1 MNFNPYYKKPKPST
15 MKANREIAR
24 KHFKKEL
31 KWLKDNID
39 RLTKNKHK
47 FLIEM
52 YMILVTGNRR
62 FTDKMLSAT
71 RKSIKK
77 CMNNPNY
84 NVLLKTEA
92 AEKMGRITYYMGA
105 QVAIFA
111 GLQSALF
118 AMMLNDEDVS
128 EDKIIKTKE
137 YTLNTISDS
146 FLRGMGI
153 QGAIA
158 SSFKNA
164 TIKPEISNTQICIF
178 TSLIEI
184 LPEGIGLFGSLI
196 ASISLSKKSFMVWV

>member
-39 RLTKNKHK
+39 KLTKNKHK

-52 YMILVTGNRR
+52 YMIMVTGNRR

-92 AEKMGRITYYMGA
+92 DEKIRPILSKINIVLIQAESKGHRGIGFIESIKDYVLKNYRITQKQMT
-105 QVAIFA
+105 
-111 GLQSALF
+111 ALNKIYKE
-118 AMMLNDEDVS
+118 LN
-128 EDKIIKTKE
+128 
-137 YTLNTISDS
+137 
-146 FLRGMGI
+146 G
-153 QGAIA
+153 
-158 SSFKNA
+158 
-164 TIKPEISNTQICIF
+164 
-178 TSLIEI
+178 
-184 LPEGIGLFGSLI
+184 
-196 ASISLSKKSFMVWV
+196 

>member
-1 MNFNPYYKKPKPST
+1 MNFNPFYKKPKPET

-39 RLTKNKHK
+39 KLTKNKHK

-71 RKSIKK
+71 RKSIKN

-92 AEKMGRITYYMGA
+92 DEKIRPIMAKINIVLIQAESKGHNGIKFINSVKDYVLKNYRITPKQME
-105 QVAIFA
+105 
-111 GLQSALF
+111 AL
-118 AMMLNDEDVS
+118 NRIY
-128 EDKIIKTKE
+128 K
-137 YTLNTISDS
+137 
-146 FLRGMGI
+146 
-153 QGAIA
+153 
-158 SSFKNA
+158 
-164 TIKPEISNTQICIF
+164 
-178 TSLIEI
+178 
-184 LPEGIGLFGSLI
+184 
-196 ASISLSKKSFMVWV
+196 

>member
-39 RLTKNKHK
+39 KLTKNKHK

-71 RKSIKK
+71 RKSIKN

-92 AEKMGRITYYMGA
+92 NEKIRPILSKINIVLIQAESKGHRGIGFIESIKDYVLKNYRITQKQMT
-105 QVAIFA
+105 
-111 GLQSALF
+111 ALNKIYKE
-118 AMMLNDEDVS
+118 LN
-128 EDKIIKTKE
+128 
-137 YTLNTISDS
+137 
-146 FLRGMGI
+146 G
-153 QGAIA
+153 
-158 SSFKNA
+158 
-164 TIKPEISNTQICIF
+164 
-178 TSLIEI
+178 
-184 LPEGIGLFGSLI
+184 
-196 ASISLSKKSFMVWV
+196 

>member
-1 MNFNPYYKKPKPST
+1 

-84 NVLLKTEA
+84 NVLMKTEA
-92 AEKMGRITYYMGA
+92 DEKIRPILSKINIVLIQAESKGHRGIGFIESIKDYVLKNYRITQKQME
-105 QVAIFA
+105 
-111 GLQSALF
+111 ALNKIYKE
-118 AMMLNDEDVS
+118 LND
-128 EDKIIKTKE
+128 
-137 YTLNTISDS
+137 
-146 FLRGMGI
+146 
-153 QGAIA
+153 
-158 SSFKNA
+158 
-164 TIKPEISNTQICIF
+164 
-178 TSLIEI
+178 
-184 LPEGIGLFGSLI
+184 
-196 ASISLSKKSFMVWV
+196 

>member
-1 MNFNPYYKKPKPST
+1 

-71 RKSIKK
+71 RKSIKN

-92 AEKMGRITYYMGA
+92 NEKIRPILSKINIVLIQAESKGHRGIGFIESIKDYVLKNYRITQKQME
-105 QVAIFA
+105 
-111 GLQSALF
+111 S
-118 AMMLNDEDVS
+118 LN
-128 EDKIIKTKE
+128 KIYKE
-137 YTLNTISDS
+137 LN
-146 FLRGMGI
+146 G
-153 QGAIA
+153 
-158 SSFKNA
+158 
-164 TIKPEISNTQICIF
+164 
-178 TSLIEI
+178 
-184 LPEGIGLFGSLI
+184 
-196 ASISLSKKSFMVWV
+196 

>member
-1 MNFNPYYKKPKPST
+1 MNFNPFYKKPKPST

-39 RLTKNKHK
+39 KLTKNKHK

-71 RKSIKK
+71 RKSIKN

-92 AEKMGRITYYMGA
+92 NEKIRPILSKINIVLIQAESKGHRGIGFIESIKDYVLKNYRITQKQMT
-105 QVAIFA
+105 
-111 GLQSALF
+111 ALNKIYKE
-118 AMMLNDEDVS
+118 LNE
-128 EDKIIKTKE
+128 
-137 YTLNTISDS
+137 
-146 FLRGMGI
+146 
-153 QGAIA
+153 
-158 SSFKNA
+158 
-164 TIKPEISNTQICIF
+164 
-178 TSLIEI
+178 
-184 LPEGIGLFGSLI
+184 
-196 ASISLSKKSFMVWV
+196 

>member
-1 MNFNPYYKKPKPST
+1 MNFNPFYKKPKPST

-84 NVLLKTEA
+84 NVLMKTEA
-92 AEKMGRITYYMGA
+92 DEKIRPILSKINIVLIQAESKGHRGIGFIESIKDYVLKNYRITPKQMT
-105 QVAIFA
+105 
-111 GLQSALF
+111 ALNKIYKE
-118 AMMLNDEDVS
+118 LND
-128 EDKIIKTKE
+128 
-137 YTLNTISDS
+137 
-146 FLRGMGI
+146 
-153 QGAIA
+153 
-158 SSFKNA
+158 
-164 TIKPEISNTQICIF
+164 
-178 TSLIEI
+178 
-184 LPEGIGLFGSLI
+184 
-196 ASISLSKKSFMVWV
+196 

>member
-1 MNFNPYYKKPKPST
+1 MNFNPFYKKPKPST
-15 MKANREIAR
+15 MKVNREIAR

-84 NVLLKTEA
+84 NVLMKTEA
-92 AEKMGRITYYMGA
+92 DEKIRPILSKINIVLIRAEAKEHRSIEFIENIKDYVLKNYRITQKQMT
-105 QVAIFA
+105 
-111 GLQSALF
+111 ALNKIYKE
-118 AMMLNDEDVS
+118 LN
-128 EDKIIKTKE
+128 
-137 YTLNTISDS
+137 
-146 FLRGMGI
+146 G
-153 QGAIA
+153 
-158 SSFKNA
+158 
-164 TIKPEISNTQICIF
+164 
-178 TSLIEI
+178 
-184 LPEGIGLFGSLI
+184 
-196 ASISLSKKSFMVWV
+196 

>member
-1 MNFNPYYKKPKPST
+1 MNFNPFYKKPKPST

-84 NVLLKTEA
+84 NVLMKTEA
-92 AEKMGRITYYMGA
+92 DEKIRPILSKINIVLIQAESKGHRGIGFIESIKDYVLKNYRITPKQME
-105 QVAIFA
+105 
-111 GLQSALF
+111 S
-118 AMMLNDEDVS
+118 LN
-128 EDKIIKTKE
+128 KIYKE
-137 YTLNTISDS
+137 LN
-146 FLRGMGI
+146 
-153 QGAIA
+153 
-158 SSFKNA
+158 
-164 TIKPEISNTQICIF
+164 E
-178 TSLIEI
+178 
-184 LPEGIGLFGSLI
+184 
-196 ASISLSKKSFMVWV
+196 

>member
-52 YMILVTGNRR
+52 YMIMVTGNRK

-84 NVLLKTEA
+84 NVLMKTEA
-92 AEKMGRITYYMGA
+92 DEKIRPILSKINIVLIQAESKGHRGIGFIESIKDYVLKNYRITQKQMT
-105 QVAIFA
+105 
-111 GLQSALF
+111 ALNKIYKE
-118 AMMLNDEDVS
+118 LND
-128 EDKIIKTKE
+128 
-137 YTLNTISDS
+137 
-146 FLRGMGI
+146 
-153 QGAIA
+153 
-158 SSFKNA
+158 
-164 TIKPEISNTQICIF
+164 
-178 TSLIEI
+178 
-184 LPEGIGLFGSLI
+184 
-196 ASISLSKKSFMVWV
+196 

>member
-1 MNFNPYYKKPKPST
+1 VNFNPFYKKPKPST

-84 NVLLKTEA
+84 NVLMKTEA
-92 AEKMGRITYYMGA
+92 DEKIRPILSKINIVLIQAESKGHRGIGFINSIKDYVLKNYKITQKQMT
-105 QVAIFA
+105 
-111 GLQSALF
+111 ALNKIYKE
-118 AMMLNDEDVS
+118 LND
-128 EDKIIKTKE
+128 
-137 YTLNTISDS
+137 
-146 FLRGMGI
+146 
-153 QGAIA
+153 
-158 SSFKNA
+158 
-164 TIKPEISNTQICIF
+164 
-178 TSLIEI
+178 
-184 LPEGIGLFGSLI
+184 
-196 ASISLSKKSFMVWV
+196 

>member
-52 YMILVTGNRR
+52 YMTLVTGNRR

-84 NVLLKTEA
+84 NILLKTEA
-92 AEKMGRITYYMGA
+92 AEKIRPILSKINIVLIRAEAKEHRSIGFIENIKDYVLRNYRITPKQMESLNKIYKE
-105 QVAIFA
+105 
-111 GLQSALF
+111 
-118 AMMLNDEDVS
+118 LND
-128 EDKIIKTKE
+128 
-137 YTLNTISDS
+137 
-146 FLRGMGI
+146 
-153 QGAIA
+153 
-158 SSFKNA
+158 
-164 TIKPEISNTQICIF
+164 
-178 TSLIEI
+178 
-184 LPEGIGLFGSLI
+184 
-196 ASISLSKKSFMVWV
+196 

>member
-1 MNFNPYYKKPKPST
+1 MNFNPFYKKPKPST

-52 YMILVTGNRR
+52 YMIMVTGNRR

-84 NVLLKTEA
+84 NVLMKTEA
-92 AEKMGRITYYMGA
+92 DEKIRPILSKINIVLIQAESKGHRGIGFIESIKDYVLKNYRITQKQMT
-105 QVAIFA
+105 
-111 GLQSALF
+111 ALNKIYKE
-118 AMMLNDEDVS
+118 LN
-128 EDKIIKTKE
+128 
-137 YTLNTISDS
+137 
-146 FLRGMGI
+146 G
-153 QGAIA
+153 
-158 SSFKNA
+158 
-164 TIKPEISNTQICIF
+164 
-178 TSLIEI
+178 
-184 LPEGIGLFGSLI
+184 
-196 ASISLSKKSFMVWV
+196 

>member
-31 KWLKDNID
+31 KWLKDNMD
-39 RLTKNKHK
+39 RLVKNKHK

-52 YMILVTGNRR
+52 YMTMVTGNRR

-92 AEKMGRITYYMGA
+92 DEKIRPILSKINIVLVQAESKGHRGIGFIESIKDYVLKNYRITQKQMT
-105 QVAIFA
+105 
-111 GLQSALF
+111 ALNKIYKE
-118 AMMLNDEDVS
+118 LND
-128 EDKIIKTKE
+128 
-137 YTLNTISDS
+137 
-146 FLRGMGI
+146 
-153 QGAIA
+153 
-158 SSFKNA
+158 
-164 TIKPEISNTQICIF
+164 
-178 TSLIEI
+178 
-184 LPEGIGLFGSLI
+184 
-196 ASISLSKKSFMVWV
+196 

>member
-31 KWLKDNID
+31 KWLKDNVD
-39 RLTKNKHK
+39 NLAKNKHK

-52 YMILVTGNRR
+52 YMIMVTGNRR

-92 AEKMGRITYYMGA
+92 DEKIRPILSKINIVLVQAESKGHRGIGFIESIKDYVLKNYRITPKQMESLNKIYKE
-105 QVAIFA
+105 
-111 GLQSALF
+111 
-118 AMMLNDEDVS
+118 LND
-128 EDKIIKTKE
+128 
-137 YTLNTISDS
+137 
-146 FLRGMGI
+146 
-153 QGAIA
+153 
-158 SSFKNA
+158 
-164 TIKPEISNTQICIF
+164 
-178 TSLIEI
+178 
-184 LPEGIGLFGSLI
+184 
-196 ASISLSKKSFMVWV
+196 

>member
-1 MNFNPYYKKPKPST
+1 MNFNPFYKKPKPST

-71 RKSIKK
+71 RKSIKN

-92 AEKMGRITYYMGA
+92 DEKIRPIMAKINIVLIQAESKGHNGIKFINSVKDYVLKNYRITPKQIKSLNKIYKE
-105 QVAIFA
+105 
-111 GLQSALF
+111 
-118 AMMLNDEDVS
+118 LND
-128 EDKIIKTKE
+128 
-137 YTLNTISDS
+137 
-146 FLRGMGI
+146 
-153 QGAIA
+153 
-158 SSFKNA
+158 
-164 TIKPEISNTQICIF
+164 
-178 TSLIEI
+178 
-184 LPEGIGLFGSLI
+184 
-196 ASISLSKKSFMVWV
+196 

>member
-1 MNFNPYYKKPKPST
+1 

-84 NVLLKTEA
+84 NVLMKTEA
-92 AEKMGRITYYMGA
+92 DEKIRPILSKINIVLIRAEAKEHRSIEFIENIKDYVLKNYRITTKQME
-105 QVAIFA
+105 
-111 GLQSALF
+111 S
-118 AMMLNDEDVS
+118 LN
-128 EDKIIKTKE
+128 KIYKE
-137 YTLNTISDS
+137 LN
-146 FLRGMGI
+146 G
-153 QGAIA
+153 
-158 SSFKNA
+158 
-164 TIKPEISNTQICIF
+164 
-178 TSLIEI
+178 
-184 LPEGIGLFGSLI
+184 
-196 ASISLSKKSFMVWV
+196 

>member
-1 MNFNPYYKKPKPST
+1 MNKFYRKPKPET

-31 KWLKDNID
+31 KWLKDNMD
-39 RLTKNKHK
+39 RLVKNKHK

-92 AEKMGRITYYMGA
+92 DEKIRPILSKINIVLIQAESKGHRGIGFIESIKDYVLKNYRITQKQMT
-105 QVAIFA
+105 
-111 GLQSALF
+111 ALNKIYKE
-118 AMMLNDEDVS
+118 LN
-128 EDKIIKTKE
+128 
-137 YTLNTISDS
+137 
-146 FLRGMGI
+146 G
-153 QGAIA
+153 
-158 SSFKNA
+158 
-164 TIKPEISNTQICIF
+164 
-178 TSLIEI
+178 
-184 LPEGIGLFGSLI
+184 
-196 ASISLSKKSFMVWV
+196 

>member
-1 MNFNPYYKKPKPST
+1 

-39 RLTKNKHK
+39 KLTKNKHK

-84 NVLLKTEA
+84 NVLMKTEA
-92 AEKMGRITYYMGA
+92 DEKIRPILSKINIVLIQAESKGHRGIGFIESIKDYVLKNYRITPKQMESLNKIYKE
-105 QVAIFA
+105 
-111 GLQSALF
+111 
-118 AMMLNDEDVS
+118 LND
-128 EDKIIKTKE
+128 
-137 YTLNTISDS
+137 
-146 FLRGMGI
+146 
-153 QGAIA
+153 
-158 SSFKNA
+158 
-164 TIKPEISNTQICIF
+164 
-178 TSLIEI
+178 
-184 LPEGIGLFGSLI
+184 
-196 ASISLSKKSFMVWV
+196 

>member
-1 MNFNPYYKKPKPST
+1 VNFNPFYKKPKPST

-92 AEKMGRITYYMGA
+92 DGKIRPILSKINIVLIQAESKGHRGIGFIESIKDYVLKNYRITQKQMT
-105 QVAIFA
+105 
-111 GLQSALF
+111 ALNKIYKE
-118 AMMLNDEDVS
+118 LN
-128 EDKIIKTKE
+128 
-137 YTLNTISDS
+137 
-146 FLRGMGI
+146 G
-153 QGAIA
+153 
-158 SSFKNA
+158 
-164 TIKPEISNTQICIF
+164 
-178 TSLIEI
+178 
-184 LPEGIGLFGSLI
+184 
-196 ASISLSKKSFMVWV
+196 

>member
-1 MNFNPYYKKPKPST
+1 

-84 NVLLKTEA
+84 NVLMKTEA
-92 AEKMGRITYYMGA
+92 DEKIRPILSKINIVLIQAESKGHRGIGFIESIKDYVLKNYRITPKQME
-105 QVAIFA
+105 
-111 GLQSALF
+111 ALNKIYKE
-118 AMMLNDEDVS
+118 LNE
-128 EDKIIKTKE
+128 
-137 YTLNTISDS
+137 
-146 FLRGMGI
+146 
-153 QGAIA
+153 
-158 SSFKNA
+158 
-164 TIKPEISNTQICIF
+164 
-178 TSLIEI
+178 
-184 LPEGIGLFGSLI
+184 
-196 ASISLSKKSFMVWV
+196 

>member
-1 MNFNPYYKKPKPST
+1 

-39 RLTKNKHK
+39 KLTKNKHK

-84 NVLLKTEA
+84 NVLMKTEA
-92 AEKMGRITYYMGA
+92 DEKIRPILSKINIVLIQAESKGHRGIGFIESIKDYVLKNYRITQKQME
-105 QVAIFA
+105 
-111 GLQSALF
+111 ALNKIYKE
-118 AMMLNDEDVS
+118 LND
-128 EDKIIKTKE
+128 
-137 YTLNTISDS
+137 
-146 FLRGMGI
+146 
-153 QGAIA
+153 
-158 SSFKNA
+158 
-164 TIKPEISNTQICIF
+164 
-178 TSLIEI
+178 
-184 LPEGIGLFGSLI
+184 
-196 ASISLSKKSFMVWV
+196 

>member
-1 MNFNPYYKKPKPST
+1 MNFNPFYKKPKPST

-92 AEKMGRITYYMGA
+92 DNKIRPIMAKINIVLIQAESKKHNGIKFINSVKDYVLKNYRITPKQIKSLNKIYKE
-105 QVAIFA
+105 
-111 GLQSALF
+111 
-118 AMMLNDEDVS
+118 LND
-128 EDKIIKTKE
+128 
-137 YTLNTISDS
+137 
-146 FLRGMGI
+146 
-153 QGAIA
+153 
-158 SSFKNA
+158 
-164 TIKPEISNTQICIF
+164 
-178 TSLIEI
+178 
-184 LPEGIGLFGSLI
+184 
-196 ASISLSKKSFMVWV
+196 